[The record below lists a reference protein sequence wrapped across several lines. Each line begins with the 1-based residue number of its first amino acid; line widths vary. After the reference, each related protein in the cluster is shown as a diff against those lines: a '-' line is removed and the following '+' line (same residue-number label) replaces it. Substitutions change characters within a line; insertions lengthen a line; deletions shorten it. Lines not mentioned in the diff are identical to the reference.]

1 MEKKGFVP
9 WWLSLLN
16 PHVSSKAVVR
26 EQELWVISHLFS
38 VSCYFFLLCVCER
51 ETSKCLNFK

>member
-38 VSCYFFLLCVCER
+38 VSCYFFSFMCMWER
-51 ETSKCLNFK
+51 DIKMFEF